1 MDLQLAAA
9 AAKIYEALD
18 NRDPEQ
24 RADLA
29 VMLAR
34 RLSGDTAQQPKQP
47 HAKRY
52 RRKRALSAQRRV
64 WLEAL
69 RPAIEETAHLTCERA
84 AAVLTERGLRASR
97 GGEWTSS
104 SVWSVREQIAKLDY
118 SEKDATQ

>member
-9 AAKIYEALD
+9 AAKIYETLD

-34 RLSGDTAQQPKQP
+34 RLSGETAPQP
-47 HAKRY
+47 KRY

-104 SVWSVREQIAKLDY
+104 SVWSVREQLAKLGN
-118 SEKDATQ
+118 EKETSQ